1 MKYNIKI
8 TTSIMLDN
16 TLSFEVKISL
26 LPYPIFSF
34 KVHAIYNFSYVYYYR
49 KIFIE
54 SYLFKIYVIFEI
66 YQTSFLY
73 AHGINK

>member
-1 MKYNIKI
+1 
-8 TTSIMLDN
+8 MLND

-34 KVHAIYNFSYVYYYR
+34 KVQAIYNFSYVYKYI
-49 KIFIE
+49 KIFME
-54 SYLFKIYVIFEI
+54 CYLFKIYVIFET
-66 YQTSFLY
+66 YQISFLY

>member
-1 MKYNIKI
+1 
-8 TTSIMLDN
+8 MLND
-16 TLSFEVKISL
+16 TLRFEVKISL

-34 KVHAIYNFSYVYYYR
+34 KVQAIYNFSCG
-49 KIFIE
+49 
-54 SYLFKIYVIFEI
+54 YLFKIYVIFEI